1 MTLPLQVINGT
12 APRRSA
18 QVTRSA
24 SKDKENLIFGSSE
37 NDSSGTA
44 VATTAR
50 VAKTEL
56 AKLKKAPDQVT
67 AKRDAARTEADAIRS
82 ARDAIH
88 SERDD
93 GTDANAPTEGLEA
106 ELGVANEDTGLGFV
120 NVTTLA
126 KNIAGVEAVLNATN
140 DDADAGLLRATSL
153 VENNV
158 RGLDDA
164 DNDADDDADGDADGN
179 ADSGLEAD
187 VRVVELSL
195 NDTNDGSDAGLLRA
209 TALAE
214 IVGGLDDADE
224 DADDDAGSGLETDA
238 GFENV
243 YVLAEKEVGRGA
255 ESDVRRVRRSVD
267 FDAHDDVVAG
277 LVSAGPIEMP
287 SRWALE
293 TINVVDRWNNNT
305 RLDDRRRRQ
314 VRACASS
321 PRR

>member
-1 MTLPLQVINGT
+1 MALSLQVMNGT

-24 SKDKENLIFGSSE
+24 SKDKENAIFGSSE

-44 VATTAR
+44 VVTTAR

-67 AKRDAARTEADAIRS
+67 AERDAARTEVDAIRS
-82 ARDAIH
+82 ARGAIH

-93 GTDANAPTEGLEA
+93 ATDANVPIEGLEA

-126 KNIAGVEAVLNATN
+126 ENIAGLEAALNGTN

-179 ADSGLEAD
+179 ADLGLEAD
-187 VRVVELSL
+187 VHVVELCL
-195 NDTNDGSDAGLLRA
+195 NGTNDGSDAGLLRA

-214 IVGGLDDADE
+214 NVSTTGRTYDDMTKSAPPHLRCVVRGLASFLTNYFSVIHPRVHLRVTATFFCRRRPGVE
-224 DADDDAGSGLETDA
+224 AGSG
-238 GFENV
+238 
-243 YVLAEKEVGRGA
+243 R
-255 ESDVRRVRRSVD
+255 
-267 FDAHDDVVAG
+267 
-277 LVSAGPIEMP
+277 
-287 SRWALE
+287 ALCE
-293 TINVVDRWNNNT
+293 AVT
-305 RLDDRRRRQ
+305 RLFG
-314 VRACASS
+314 ASCLREF
-321 PRR
+321 P

>member
-126 KNIAGVEAVLNATN
+126 KNIAGLEAVVNATN

-214 IVGGLDDADE
+214 NVSTTGRTYDDMTK
-224 DADDDAGSGLETDA
+224 SPPPHL
-238 GFENV
+238 
-243 YVLAEKEVGRGA
+243 RC
-255 ESDVRRVRRSVD
+255 
-267 FDAHDDVVAG
+267 VVSP
-277 LVSAGPIEMP
+277 L
-287 SRWALE
+287 
-293 TINVVDRWNNNT
+293 
-305 RLDDRRRRQ
+305 
-314 VRACASS
+314 SS
-321 PRR
+321 PITFPASTSRCTSASLRHFFFADVPGLRQFQAVLFARLSLGCLVLHV